1 MLRWILIV
9 FVALAALLAIIA
21 GGAWYMFI
29 YEPPPDERL
38 ACYYGGYDFDG
49 ATTAS
54 VTPSDPQSLRVT
66 FMGGETWKLDPLPN
80 QTGMPSHFTMSRGW
94 TGEITPD
101 AVAEFGSC
109 EDGTVRLR
117 GGVGI
122 ADRSGRR
129 QTFDFTD
136 AVFVSHG
143 LKLYGRLVMPRV
155 EGAVPVAV
163 LGHGSER
170 SSAVLFNRLQYLLP
184 ANGIGVFVF
193 DKRGTGKSEGSYSQN
208 FHWLADDIAAATTT
222 ARKMAGALANE
233 VGIQGGSQ
241 AGWIL
246 PLAAGKAKTDFV
258 VVGFGL
264 AEGVLAEDR
273 EEVFDDLRE
282 AGYGEDVIAKA
293 REITD
298 ATSKIMLSR
307 FKDGY
312 EGLDAVR
319 AKYGKEPWYEKVN
332 GEYSGYMLRLPNWV
346 IQIVGPWIDVGT
358 SWEYDPLPALQAYQ
372 GPHLWV
378 LAGRDSS
385 APSATTLKIL
395 REVQAT
401 HPSLDVVMFP
411 NADHGIIEF
420 TEKPDGS
427 RVETGFSPGYFQLLA
442 DWIHFKDPKM
452 RAEGPIVYDGDKPAA
467 TPPQ

>member
-1 MLRWILIV
+1 MWFRRLLLIPIFLG
-9 FVALAALLAIIA
+9 FVAL
-21 GGAWYMFI
+21 GAWVYFF
-29 YEPPPDERL
+29 YVPPPDARL
-38 ACYYGGYDFDG
+38 ACYYGGYDFGGGPIG
-49 ATTAS
+49 A
-54 VTPSDPQSLRVT
+54 VTPTSGVRSLRLT
-66 FMGGETWKLDPLPN
+66 FMSGETWRLDPAPD
-80 QTGMPSHFTMSRGW
+80 QEGVPSKFTMSRGW
-94 TGEITPD
+94 TGEVTPD
-101 AVAEFGSC
+101 AIAEFGSC
-109 EDGTVRLR
+109 ADGTLR
-117 GGVGI
+117 INGAG
-122 ADRSGRR
+122 ATPDKEGRR
-129 QTFDFTD
+129 NTFDITD
-136 AVFVSHG
+136 ATFDSNG

-170 SSAVLFNRLQYLLP
+170 DSAVLFNRLQYLLP
-184 ANGIGVFVF
+184 ANGVGVFVF
-193 DKRGTGKSEGSYSQN
+193 DKRGTGKSQGSYSQN
-208 FHWLADDIAAATTT
+208 FHWLADDMAAALTT
-222 ARKMAGALANE
+222 ARKMAGGLANDI
-233 VGIQGGSQ
+233 GFQGGSQ

-246 PLAAGKAKTDFV
+246 PLAASKVKTDFV

-298 ATSKIMLSR
+298 ATGKIMLSR

-332 GEYSGYMLRLPNWV
+332 GEYTGYLLRLPNWV
-346 IQIVGPWIDVGT
+346 IQLIGPWIDVGT

-372 GPHLWV
+372 GRHLWV

-385 APSATTLKIL
+385 APSAITLKVL

-401 HPSLDVVMFP
+401 HPNLDVVMFP

-427 RVETGFSPGYFQLLA
+427 RSETGFSPGYFPLLV
-442 DWIHFKDPKM
+442 DWIHFKQPQLTVS
-452 RAEGPIVYDGDKPAA
+452 GPIVYDGDKPAEL
-467 TPPQ
+467 PPAQ

>member
-1 MLRWILIV
+1 MWFRRLLLIPIFLG
-9 FVALAALLAIIA
+9 FVAL
-21 GGAWYMFI
+21 GAWVYFF
-29 YEPPPDERL
+29 YVPPPDARL
-38 ACYYGGYDFDG
+38 ACYYGGYDFGGGPIG
-49 ATTAS
+49 A
-54 VTPSDPQSLRVT
+54 VTPTSGVRSLRLT
-66 FMGGETWKLDPLPN
+66 FMSGETWRLDPAPD
-80 QTGMPSHFTMSRGW
+80 QEGVPSKFTMSRGW
-94 TGEITPD
+94 TGEVTPD
-101 AVAEFGSC
+101 AIAEFGSC
-109 EDGTVRLR
+109 ADGTLR
-117 GGVGI
+117 INGAG
-122 ADRSGRR
+122 ATPDKEGRR
-129 QTFDFTD
+129 NTFDITD
-136 AVFVSHG
+136 ATFDSNG

-170 SSAVLFNRLQYLLP
+170 DSAVLFNRLQYLLP
-184 ANGIGVFVF
+184 ANGVGVFVF
-193 DKRGTGKSEGSYSQN
+193 DKRGTGKSQGSYSQN
-208 FHWLADDIAAATTT
+208 FHWLADDMAAALTT
-222 ARKMAGALANE
+222 ARKMAGGLANDI
-233 VGIQGGSQ
+233 GFQGGSQ

-246 PLAAGKAKTDFV
+246 PLAASKVKTDFV

-298 ATSKIMLSR
+298 ATGKIMLSR

-319 AKYGKEPWYEKVN
+319 VKYGKEPWYEKVN
-332 GEYSGYMLRLPNWV
+332 GEYTGYLLRLPNWV

-358 SWEYDPLPALQAYQ
+358 SWEYNPLPALQAYQ

-385 APSATTLKIL
+385 APSAITLKVL

-401 HPSLDVVMFP
+401 HPNLDVVMFP

-427 RVETGFSPGYFQLLA
+427 RSETGFSPGYFPLLV
-442 DWIHFKDPKM
+442 DWIHFKQPQLTVS
-452 RAEGPIVYDGDKPAA
+452 GPIVYDGDKPAEL
-467 TPPQ
+467 PPAQ